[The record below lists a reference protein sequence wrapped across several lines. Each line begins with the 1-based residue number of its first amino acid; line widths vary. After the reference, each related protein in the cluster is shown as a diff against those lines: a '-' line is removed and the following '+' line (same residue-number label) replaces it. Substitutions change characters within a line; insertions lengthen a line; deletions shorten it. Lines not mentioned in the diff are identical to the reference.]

1 MLHPTNKIHPTA
13 IIGNQ
18 VKLGQHNEI
27 GPHVVLEGDLII
39 GDRNKFH
46 TGVIFTNRV
55 EVGND
60 NQFFPYVTVGYQGE
74 MGSKGDSLAENGKV
88 IIGNKNTI
96 REYVNVHFPVRTE
109 STFIGDENYI
119 MNKVYIA
126 HDVKIHDKVT
136 LTAGVLLAGRS
147 KVQSY
152 ANLGMGAAVH
162 QRSCVGAFAMV
173 GMNAV
178 VKQSILPFCAVIG
191 APTRILKFNAFGAK
205 RGDFSEEDILAVVQN
220 FPDIIDGN
228 STLKNAIV
236 DSIEQF
242 KTTNPNFLDKF
253 YNKAVT
259 TKL

>member
-1 MLHPTNKIHPTA
+1 MHHPTNKIHPTA
-13 IIGNQ
+13 IIGDQ
-18 VKLGQHNEI
+18 VKLGQNNEI
-27 GPHVVLEGDLII
+27 GPHVVLEGELTI
-39 GDRNKFH
+39 GSHNKFH

-96 REYVNVHFPVRTE
+96 REYVNVHFPVRTQ
-109 STFIGDENYI
+109 STSIGNENYI

-126 HDVKIHDKVT
+126 HDVKIHDKVI

-147 KVQSY
+147 EVQSY

-205 RGDFSEEDILAVVQN
+205 RGSFSEEEILEVDQYFSA
-220 FPDIIDGN
+220 IIDGN
-228 STLKNAIV
+228 TTIKNRIV
-236 DSIEQF
+236 DQIIEF
-242 KTTNPNFLDKF
+242 KKAHPTYLGKF
-253 YNKAVT
+253 YKRVIASEV
-259 TKL
+259 